1 MRKGLYVAYN
11 SYLLIEFFA
20 MKKDFPDVLWDCYIS
35 KDYNMFKEQYEE
47 FEKIIENTILK
58 TNYFEKIVPNM
69 EQKYDVILCPTFF
82 ESKLANQLR
91 EQVHAEIIYYESG
104 LRDYISS
111 GVMHRNP
118 DLFLDKIMYA
128 NTPIKVQCDYYKSVR
143 KLDITPQHYELFKE
157 IWPFEIGYFDIAVF
171 TYPLDVE
178 FGYLEYKETLLG
190 YLESTYQ
197 DKTILIKKHPRDVNN
212 YVVPNG
218 NNKYIVL
225 NGTIPGQLIPSN
237 EENLF
242 SYPCTSILSKENCK
256 VLKFNTDFPVNNY
269 QYEKMFNKKFIKQ
282 NIKTLQ
288 I

>member
-178 FGYLEYKETLLG
+178 FG
-190 YLESTYQ
+190 
-197 DKTILIKKHPRDVNN
+197 
-212 YVVPNG
+212 
-218 NNKYIVL
+218 
-225 NGTIPGQLIPSN
+225 
-237 EENLF
+237 
-242 SYPCTSILSKENCK
+242 
-256 VLKFNTDFPVNNY
+256 
-269 QYEKMFNKKFIKQ
+269 
-282 NIKTLQ
+282 
-288 I
+288 